1 MTVATRNVSDMAHTG
16 VPVVNPFAGG
26 GRRQQTGKGGRE
38 KQGKEARP
46 GGEGA
51 RPRPDP
57 IHAQHKERKANTPP
71 SPVRQFRL
79 FFPDGNIYC
88 TA

>member
-46 GGEGA
+46 EIKRRTRRTKRAAGEREDG
-51 RPRPDP
+51 
-57 IHAQHKERKANTPP
+57 QH
-71 SPVRQFRL
+71 
-79 FFPDGNIYC
+79 
-88 TA
+88 